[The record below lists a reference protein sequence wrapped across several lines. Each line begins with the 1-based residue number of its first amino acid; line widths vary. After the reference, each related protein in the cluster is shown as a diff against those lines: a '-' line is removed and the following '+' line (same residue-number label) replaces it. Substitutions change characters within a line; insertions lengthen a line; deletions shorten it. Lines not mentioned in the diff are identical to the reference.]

1 MKIAVIGAAGKAGKL
16 IAREA
21 LGRGH
26 EVTAIVKPGSE
37 DRVPEGCAVLA
48 KSLFDLTPADLRDFR
63 AVVNA
68 FGTPYDVPGKERE
81 HVEAAKLLISIG
93 KELPQVRFLT
103 IGGYGSLYT
112 DETRTKQ
119 VVDGIP
125 RDAGAVPWA
134 AKEALDLFR
143 ASDINWTFFSP
154 AGFFDAK
161 GPRTGSY
168 TPGGDV
174 VILNEQGRSY
184 ISYADFA
191 VFLVDELEQSKHIR
205 ERITAVSNG

>member
-1 MKIAVIGAAGKAGKL
+1 MKIAVIGAAGKAGRL
-16 IAREA
+16 IAQEA
-21 LGRGH
+21 LDRGH

-37 DRVPEGCAVLA
+37 DRVPKGCAVLA
-48 KSLFDLTPADLRDFR
+48 KSLFDLTSADLKGFH

-68 FGTPYDVPGKERE
+68 FGTPYDVPGKEQE
-81 HVEAAKLLISIG
+81 HIDAAKLLIAIG
-93 KELPQVRFLT
+93 RELPDVCFLT
-103 IGGYGSLYT
+103 IGGYGSLYM

-119 VVDGIP
+119 VVDDIP
-125 RDAGAVPWA
+125 KDVGAVPWA

-154 AGFFDAK
+154 AGYFDTK

-168 TPGGDV
+168 TLGGDV
-174 VILNEQGRSY
+174 VILNEQGKSY

-191 VFLVDELEQSKHIR
+191 VFLVDEIEQGKHIR
-205 ERITAVSNG
+205 ERITAVSRG